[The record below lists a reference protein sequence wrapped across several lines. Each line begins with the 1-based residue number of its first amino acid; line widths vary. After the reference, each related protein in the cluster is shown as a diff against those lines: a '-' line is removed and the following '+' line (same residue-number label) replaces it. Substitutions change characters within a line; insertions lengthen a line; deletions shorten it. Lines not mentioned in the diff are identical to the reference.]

1 MAEISFVDTSLRDG
15 QQSLWALRMRTEMMV
30 PVLDDLDRAGLAGS
44 EFVVPVTQFVAAVR
58 ELHED
63 PWEWVRAGSRLLRH
77 TPMRMVGGSR
87 SYFSKV
93 PACVEELLLGRLAH
107 YGVRTARIS
116 DPWND
121 FRRIPRDL
129 RFLADH
135 GVDAVLNV
143 IYAVSP
149 RHTVAYYRQRVA
161 DAVAAGA
168 ARLCFKDVG
177 GLLTP
182 LAAQELFPAVVSAA
196 GAVPVEFHG
205 HCNSGFAPYCAL
217 LAADAG
223 MDTVHTAIPPLA
235 NGSSQPS
242 VFSVAAN
249 LAARG
254 HEPRVDLEPLE
265 RVRAHLCR
273 VVKATGL
280 PAGEPL
286 EYDED
291 AFRHQVPGGMRATLR
306 AHLKEMGMGDR
317 LDETLEEVARVREE
331 LGYPIMVTPLSQF
344 VGTQAVLN
352 LLGGGRYRE
361 VSDEILGYA
370 LGQWGTEALE
380 VMDPEVRGLILD
392 RPRAAELASE
402 LEAPARQSTLAEI
415 RAAYGRGVSD
425 EELVLRVLV
434 GVEDA
439 PLGIERR
446 ELYETYGAYARAH
459 PQVMDVLA
467 RVAAAGLP
475 GVLKV
480 RTEEWELEVETTGRR
495 GG

>member
-1 MAEISFVDTSLRDG
+1 MAQISFVDTSLRDG

-30 PVLDDLDRAGLAGS
+30 PVLSDLDRAGLAGS
-44 EFVVPVTQFVAAVR
+44 EFVVPVTQFVTAVR

-93 PACVEELLLGRLAH
+93 PACVEELLLRRLADH
-107 YGVRTARIS
+107 GVRTARIS

-121 FRRIPRDL
+121 FRAIPRDL
-129 RFLADH
+129 RFLADN
-135 GVDAVLNV
+135 GVDAVVNV

-149 RHTVAYYRQRVA
+149 RHTVDYYRQRVA

-168 ARLCFKDVG
+168 ARLCLKDVG

-182 LAAQELFPAVVSAA
+182 LVARELFPAVVSAA

-205 HCNSGFAPYCAL
+205 HCNSGFAPFCAL

-223 MDTVHTAIPPLA
+223 MHTLHTAIPPLA

-242 VFSVAAN
+242 IFTVAAN

-254 HEPRVDLEPLE
+254 HEPSVDLVPLE
-265 RVRAHLCR
+265 RVRAHLSR
-273 VVKATGL
+273 VAKTAGL
-280 PAGEPL
+280 PTGVPL
-286 EYDED
+286 EYEED

-306 AHLKEMGMGDR
+306 AHLSEVGMGDR

-352 LLGGGRYRE
+352 LLSGGSYRE
-361 VSDEILGYA
+361 VSDEIIGYA
-370 LGQWGTEALE
+370 LGRWGAEAVE
-380 VMDPEVRGLILD
+380 VMDPEVRQLILD
-392 RPRAAELASE
+392 RRRAAELASQPA
-402 LEAPARQSTLAEI
+402 APDREPTLTEI
-415 RAAYGRGVSD
+415 RAAYGEGVSD

-434 GVEDA
+434 GVGDA
-439 PLGIERR
+439 PLGLERR
-446 ELYETYGAYARAH
+446 ELHETYEAYARAH
-459 PQVMDVLA
+459 PQVMELLA
-467 RVAAAGLP
+467 RVAAADLP
-475 GVLKV
+475 GRLKL
-480 RTEEWELEVETTGRR
+480 RTEEWELEVET
-495 GG
+495 GGSGG